1 MNFIDRSSLLFLIF
15 LMAGCQSQPTENI
28 YNTDTLKISGKA
40 VVFLTITRKE
50 FDAIPK
56 QLHPSI
62 DTYLD
67 NFFRYSDMAA
77 DSLKLS
83 GYKLDVTA
91 NRFVNI
97 KLNDGTYRTFDRLS
111 GNTDIVG
118 FVLTDGVHEPLIK
131 FGITTDSAL
140 VSTVHDFMRD

>member
-1 MNFIDRSSLLFLIF
+1 MVD
-15 LMAGCQSQPTENI
+15 CQSQLTENI
-28 YNTDTLKISGKA
+28 YSTDTLKISGKA

-56 QLHPSI
+56 QLHPSVN
-62 DTYLD
+62 TYLD
-67 NFFRYSDMAA
+67 NFFRYSDISA
-77 DSLKLS
+77 DNLKS
-83 GYKLDVTA
+83 AGYKLDVTA

-97 KLNDGTYRTFDRLS
+97 KLDDGTSRTFDRLS

-131 FGITTDSAL
+131 FGNVTDSAL
-140 VSTVHDFMRD
+140 ISTVHDFMRD